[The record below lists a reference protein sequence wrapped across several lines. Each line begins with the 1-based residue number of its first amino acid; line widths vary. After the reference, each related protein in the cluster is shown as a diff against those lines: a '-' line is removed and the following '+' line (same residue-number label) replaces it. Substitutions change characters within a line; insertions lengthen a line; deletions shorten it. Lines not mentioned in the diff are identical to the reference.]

1 MRVEDRIRKSVLFIG
16 IDGPHGFVPWGTG
29 ALCMTTIGES
39 AFQWVV
45 TAAHVFNSLGDRQE
59 FSIRVNRN
67 SGGAQTV
74 KIDARSI
81 IGYESAALDVCIF
94 PVSLDQ
100 AVYDITHTPLDRSM
114 HTKERENIWSPGPGD
129 EVCVVGVYTSHYGL
143 EKNIPIVR
151 IGHVAAMPEEP
162 VSTSRGY
169 VEGYIVEV
177 HSIAGLSGSPVWVNV
192 PTVRMRGD
200 NLQATNIRIYHLL
213 GILVGHHASESHIDR
228 DPVPQF
234 QIRENLTS
242 QRHVEASAGEGEI
255 PNTGF
260 GVVIPIEAIFGLVES
275 EFVVGVQ
282 ERALKR
288 IREP

>member
-16 IDGPHGFVPWGTG
+16 IEGPHGFVPWGTG
-29 ALCMTTIGES
+29 ALCMTSVSDS

-45 TAAHVFNSLGDRQE
+45 TAAHVFNSLGENRE
-59 FSIRVNRN
+59 FSVRVNLA
-67 SGGAQTV
+67 SGGAKTI
-74 KIDARSI
+74 KIDAHSI
-81 IGYESAALDVCIF
+81 IGYESLALDVCIF

-100 AVYDITHTPLDRSM
+100 TIYDITHTPLDRKS
-114 HTKERENIWSPGPGD
+114 HIEEREKLWSPGPGD
-129 EVCVVGVYTSHYGL
+129 EVCVVGLYTSHYGL

-177 HSIAGLSGSPVWVNV
+177 HSIAGLSGSPVWANV
-192 PTVRMRGD
+192 PTVRMRD
-200 NLQATNIRIYHLL
+200 DTLQATNIRIYHLL
-213 GILVGHHASESHIDR
+213 GILVGHHASESQMDR

-234 QIRENLTS
+234 QVREGLNPL
-242 QRHVEASAGEGEI
+242 RHVEATAGQGEI

-260 GVVIPIEAIFGLVES
+260 GVVIPVEAVFGLVES

-282 ERALKR
+282 ERAIKR
-288 IREP
+288 TRGS